1 VKTINFVLKQKGKGY
16 YFSNPKTD
24 SENEIFYNKEEGV
37 HILMEYVANQMVSK
51 CKALELIDQITSLT
65 EFPASRKVKSHQLTE
80 DIASLLLILKIKKD
94 LQQFSVTETEKDLP
108 KLKMCENCGKHGQ
121 IIGEEFLSVELV
133 DRESAEEALEELFGH
148 GRINR
153 VERDKIKIQIDDSDL
168 PSKLHQINP
177 QMN

>member
-1 VKTINFVLKQKGKGY
+1 MKTINFVLKQKGKGY

-65 EFPASRKVKSHQLTE
+65 EFPASSKVKSHQLTE

-108 KLKMCENCGKHGQ
+108 KFKICENCGRHGK

-133 DRESAEEALEELFGH
+133 DKESAEEAVEELFGH
-148 GRINR
+148 GKINKE
-153 VERDKIKIQIDDSDL
+153 ERKKILIQIEESSL
-168 PSKLHQINP
+168 PKKLSSVNP

>member
-1 VKTINFVLKQKGKGY
+1 MKTINFVLKQKGKGY

-37 HILMEYVANQMVSK
+37 NILMEYVANQMVSK
-51 CKALELIDQITSLT
+51 CKALELIDQITAIQEL
-65 EFPASRKVKSHQLTE
+65 PVGRKVKSHQLIE
-80 DIASLLLILKIKKD
+80 DIASLVMILKIKRD

-133 DRESAEEALEELFGH
+133 DKESAEEALEELFGK
-148 GRINR
+148 GRINK
-153 VERDKIKIQIDDSDL
+153 EEKDKILIQIEESSL
-168 PSKLHQINP
+168 PEKINVDP
-177 QMN
+177 SLN